1 MSSQL
6 SAHAITAHT
15 AMTRISVS
23 RCSTL
28 PAQRGSARAEK
39 CSTSFSTDIAI
50 LPSSI
55 KGEPAQPVSPSE
67 LARPF
72 HASPL
77 PQEAALAAQER
88 PPQRRRPAWAITVV
102 VSAELVLC
110 LHRLRVLAAGQG
122 GTEKRAVG
130 GCQPAWI
137 AGRPALVGRLGAC
150 RSHPQAPGFGPP
162 SRPSAWPAPA
172 EPEPAAALVS
182 QSQTRECH
190 GWWSRPQGPA
200 RSRLAA
206 GPCPPSARVPPQDV
220 AVEPLPP
227 PAPVGCAARLGRHRQ
242 S

>member
-1 MSSQL
+1 MAVCSTTALRKYLTRHSNLGQPL
-6 SAHAITAHT
+6 REKAVSTTRAHAEGE
-15 AMTRISVS
+15 
-23 RCSTL
+23 TL
-28 PAQRGSARAEK
+28 INSGRYRRPLFK
-39 CSTSFSTDIAI
+39 
-50 LPSSI
+50 SS
-55 KGEPAQPVSPSE
+55 
-67 LARPF
+67 
-72 HASPL
+72 
-77 PQEAALAAQER
+77 QEAALAAQER

-182 QSQTRECH
+182 RSRVRACH
-190 GWWSRPQGPA
+190 GCRSRPQGPA
-200 RSRLAA
+200 RSGLAA

-227 PAPVGCAARLGRHRQ
+227 PAPAGCAARLGRHRQ